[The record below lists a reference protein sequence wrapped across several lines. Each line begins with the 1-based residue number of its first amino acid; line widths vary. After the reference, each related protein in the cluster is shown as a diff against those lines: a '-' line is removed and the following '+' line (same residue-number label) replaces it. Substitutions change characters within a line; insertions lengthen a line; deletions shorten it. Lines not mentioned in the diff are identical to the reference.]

1 MKRIAMN
8 ANGEGS
14 RTLRRLPGLEVG
26 VRWEGMGWGGS
37 PTSPRMWEM
46 LENPEFVGWS

>member
-26 VRWEGMGWGGS
+26 MRWEGMGGS
-37 PTSPRMWEM
+37 PTTSRMWEM
-46 LENPEFVGWS
+46 LENSGFVGWS